1 MTTTAARPAEAP
13 YVSAELYA
21 EVQAFYARQMS
32 LLDGS
37 DIDPVAW
44 SQTFTEDAVFGTNM
58 QEEPDVGRA
67 AILESLNGGLKHIH
81 GQGPVDFRHWFG
93 MVDVQE
99 QPDGSLHTRY
109 YALAMATPQGGS
121 LKIRGHMLCR
131 DELVRR
137 DGRWLVSRRHLEADG
152 LPA

>member
-1 MTTTAARPAEAP
+1 MQTAARPAGTP
-13 YVSAELYA
+13 FVSAELYT
-21 EVQAFYARQMS
+21 EVQAFYARQMG

-44 SQTFTEDAVFGTNM
+44 SMTFTEDAVFGSNM

-67 AILESLNGGLKHIH
+67 AILESLNGGLEHIH

-93 MVDVQE
+93 MIDVQE
-99 QPDGSLHTRY
+99 QQDGSMHTRY
-109 YALAMATPQGGS
+109 YALAMATAQGAS

-131 DELVRR
+131 DELVRQ

-152 LPA
+152 LAA